1 MRSGSAWR
9 CTGNWR
15 PAPRRRTFGS
25 SLRKWRTATA
35 PFPGATYR
43 AVAKA
48 IQVSIPKAG
57 TTVTDPKLRD
67 VDLIQWV
74 ADFLSAMFNLDKV
87 DVRGGHTKEEKPAA
101 GGRSVVSFLE
111 GDRPRR

>member
-1 MRSGSAWR
+1 MELLDSQQVRLKR
-9 CTGNWR
+9 
-15 PAPRRRTFGS
+15 
-25 SLRKWRTATA
+25 L
-35 PFPGATYR
+35 FPGATYR

-87 DVRGGHTKEEKPAA
+87 DVRGGHTKEEKPAV

>member
-1 MRSGSAWR
+1 MMAFDGLL
-9 CTGNWR
+9 
-15 PAPRRRTFGS
+15 PRRIGVINAAGS
-25 SLRKWRTATA
+25 PWMAQLICT
-35 PFPGATYR
+35 
-43 AVAKA
+43 VL

-87 DVRGGHTKEEKPAA
+87 DVRGGHTKEEQPAA
-101 GGRSVVSFLE
+101 GSRSVVSFLE